1 MKYGFSCSVDH
12 TVNVSLEEQL
22 FARIFSVR
30 SNLWHKVKSNNS
42 ELYFS
47 NYWLLKEKAIKE
59 FMKTRDKEWLKIR
72 CSRVVMT
79 QQVTKQKG
87 AVTRWKVC
95 KYRVFS
101 SPHFPAFGRSISP
114 YSVRMRENTDQKKRR
129 IWTLFTQCVLREDKS
144 INNNDS
150 ENKSKKEVYA
160 LDLANNYV

>member
-59 FMKTRDKEWLKIR
+59 FMKTRDKE
-72 CSRVVMT
+72 
-79 QQVTKQKG
+79 
-87 AVTRWKVC
+87 
-95 KYRVFS
+95 
-101 SPHFPAFGRSISP
+101 
-114 YSVRMRENTDQKKRR
+114 
-129 IWTLFTQCVLREDKS
+129 
-144 INNNDS
+144 
-150 ENKSKKEVYA
+150 
-160 LDLANNYV
+160 